1 MTRSGSKRNEKVWQ
15 VVRGC
20 AGEGATEF
28 QRVFR
33 PLSSPR
39 INHPWQRLSMSPPL
53 LSSNSQL
60 YGYPAN
66 QSSNE
71 NCNPFFFSFSFLP
84 STRKK
89 KEISNDK
96 ITNSP
101 LYLLCDSIFF
111 NNACAFQVD
120 WINDTS
126 DTRAKRKNE
135 IIFRTS
141 EMQCYRARDVYFL
154 ESILSVIDDWFGKK

>member
-60 YGYPAN
+60 YVIRRIKARTKIATL
-66 QSSNE
+66 
-71 NCNPFFFSFSFLP
+71 FSFLSP
-84 STRKK
+84 FFLPPGKRKK
-89 KEISNDK
+89 FPTIKLQILPFTSSA
-96 ITNSP
+96 IA
-101 LYLLCDSIFF
+101 YFSI
-111 NNACAFQVD
+111 
-120 WINDTS
+120 
-126 DTRAKRKNE
+126 TRAHFKL
-135 IIFRTS
+135 T
-141 EMQCYRARDVYFL
+141 
-154 ESILSVIDDWFGKK
+154 G